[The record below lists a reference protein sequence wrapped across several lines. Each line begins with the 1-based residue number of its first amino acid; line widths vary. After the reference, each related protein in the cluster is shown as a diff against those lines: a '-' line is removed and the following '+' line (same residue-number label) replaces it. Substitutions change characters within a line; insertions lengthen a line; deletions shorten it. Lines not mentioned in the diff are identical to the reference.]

1 MRCHTSNSS
10 AHTSTRTTAVD
21 FHDDGLN
28 GAGAAAQRRTGRSS
42 DIADPSPCSMSRDR
56 SS

>member
-1 MRCHTSNSS
+1 MRCRTSNSS
-10 AHTSTRTTAVD
+10 TRTPTRTTAAD

-42 DIADPSPCSMSRDR
+42 GIADPSPCSMSRGR

>member
-42 DIADPSPCSMSRDR
+42 DIADPSPCSMSRGR